1 MKAIRISEFGDPDV
15 MKLEEVEDPGP
26 SEGEAVVRVHAVGV
40 NPVETYIRS
49 GAYAM
54 LPELPYTPGADG
66 AGVIESVGEGV
77 RRFSVG
83 DRVYLAGS
91 ASGSYAEMSLCT
103 EDQIHPLP
111 VPFSFG
117 QGAALGIPYATA
129 YRALFQRAQ
138 ARAGESV
145 LIHGA
150 TGGVGLASV
159 QLARAHGM
167 TVIGTGGTPEGRDL
181 VTREGAHHVIDH
193 HADGY
198 LGEILELTEGRGID
212 LVLEML
218 ANVNL
223 GKDLARGGRVV
234 VIGSRGTVKINPRDT
249 MGREASIIGMHL
261 LLARGGRVVVIG
273 SRGTVE
279 INPRDTMGREAS
291 IIGMH
296 LLKASPE
303 ELARAHAGI
312 GAGLENETLRP
323 VVGKELPLEQAP
335 RAHEEVS

>member
-1 MKAIRISEFGDPDV
+1 MKAIRVSEFGDPDV
-15 MKLEEVEDPGP
+15 MKLEEVEDPEP
-26 SEGEAVVRVHAVGV
+26 SEGEAVVRIYAVGV

-66 AGVIESVGEGV
+66 AGVIESVGDGV

-83 DRVYLAGS
+83 DRVYLLGS
-91 ASGSYAEMSLCT
+91 ASGSYAEKSLCT
-103 EDQIHPLP
+103 EAQIHPLP
-111 VPFSFG
+111 DPLSFG

-138 ARAGESV
+138 TRAGESV
-145 LIHGA
+145 LVHGA

-167 TVIGTGGTPEGRDL
+167 TVIGTGGTPEGREL
-181 VTREGAHHVIDH
+181 VAREGGHHVIDH

-198 LGEILELTEGRGID
+198 LDEILELTEGRGVD
-212 LVLEML
+212 VVLEML

-223 GKDLARGGRVV
+223 GKDL
-234 VIGSRGTVKINPRDT
+234 T
-249 MGREASIIGMHL
+249 

-296 LLKASPE
+296 LFKATPE
-303 ELARAHAGI
+303 ELASLHAGI
-312 GAGLENETLRP
+312 AAGLENETLRP
-323 VVGKELPLEQAP
+323 VVAKELPLEQAP
-335 RAHEEVS
+335 RAHEEVLAAGALGKIVLLP

>member
-1 MKAIRISEFGDPDV
+1 

-83 DRVYLAGS
+83 DRVYLARLRERELCRDVALHGGS
-91 ASGSYAEMSLCT
+91 DS
-103 EDQIHPLP
+103 PLARSSSP
-111 VPFSFG
+111 LARAPRWAF
-117 QGAALGIPYATA
+117 PYATA

-198 LGEILELTEGRGID
+198 LGEILELTEGRG
-212 LVLEML
+212 
-218 ANVNL
+218 
-223 GKDLARGGRVV
+223 
-234 VIGSRGTVKINPRDT
+234 SR
-249 MGREASIIGMHL
+249 
-261 LLARGGRVVVIG
+261 
-273 SRGTVE
+273 
-279 INPRDTMGREAS
+279 
-291 IIGMH
+291 
-296 LLKASPE
+296 
-303 ELARAHAGI
+303 
-312 GAGLENETLRP
+312 
-323 VVGKELPLEQAP
+323 P
-335 RAHEEVS
+335 RA

>member
-145 LIHGA
+145 LVHGA

-223 GKDLARGGRVV
+223 GKDL
-234 VIGSRGTVKINPRDT
+234 T
-249 MGREASIIGMHL
+249 

-273 SRGTVE
+273 SRGTVK

-335 RAHEEVS
+335 RAHEEVLAAGALGKIVLLP

>member
-223 GKDLARGGRVV
+223 GKDLA
-234 VIGSRGTVKINPRDT
+234 
-249 MGREASIIGMHL
+249 

-335 RAHEEVS
+335 RAHEEVLAAGALGKIVLLP

>member
-1 MKAIRISEFGDPDV
+1 MKAIRVNEFGDPNV
-15 MKLEEVEDPGP
+15 MKLEEVEDPVP

-40 NPVETYIRS
+40 NPVETYVRS

-66 AGVIESVGEGV
+66 AGVIESVGGGF

-91 ASGSYAEMSLCT
+91 TSGSYAERSLCT
-103 EDQIHPLP
+103 EAQIYPLP
-111 VPFSFG
+111 DPFSFS
-117 QGAALGIPYATA
+117 QGAAVGIPYATA

-138 ARAGESV
+138 AGAGESV
-145 LIHGA
+145 LVHGA

-167 TVIGTGGTPEGRDL
+167 TVIGTGGTSEGRDL
-181 VTREGAHHVIDH
+181 VAREGAHHVVDH
-193 HADGY
+193 CADGY
-198 LGEILELTEGRGID
+198 LDEILELTKGRGVD

-223 GKDLARGGRVV
+223 GKDLKLLAFGGRVV
-234 VIGSRGTVKINPRDT
+234 VIGSRGN
-249 MGREASIIGMHL
+249 
-261 LLARGGRVVVIG
+261 
-273 SRGTVE
+273 VE

-303 ELARAHAGI
+303 ERERAHAGI

-323 VVGKELPLEQAP
+323 VVAKELPLEQAS
-335 RAHEEVS
+335 RAHEEVLAAGALGKIVLLP

>member
-15 MKLEEVEDPGP
+15 MKLEEVEDPEP
-26 SEGEAVVRVHAVGV
+26 SEGEAVVRIHAVGV

-91 ASGSYAEMSLCT
+91 ASGSYAEMSLCS
-103 EDQIHPLP
+103 EVQIHPLLD
-111 VPFSFG
+111 PFSFD

-138 ARAGESV
+138 SRAGESV
-145 LIHGA
+145 LVHGA

-181 VTREGAHHVIDH
+181 VAREGAHHVIDH
-193 HADGY
+193 HAAGY
-198 LGEILELTEGRGID
+198 LDEILELTEGRGVD

-223 GKDLARGGRVV
+223 GKDL
-234 VIGSRGTVKINPRDT
+234 T
-249 MGREASIIGMHL
+249 

-279 INPRDTMGREAS
+279 INPRDIMGREAS

-303 ELARAHAGI
+303 ELASSHAGI

-323 VVGKELPLEQAP
+323 VVAKQLPLEQAP
-335 RAHEEVS
+335 RAHEEVLATGALGKIVLLP

>member
-1 MKAIRISEFGDPDV
+1 MKAIRVNEFGDPNV
-15 MKLEEVEDPGP
+15 MKLEEVEDPVP

-40 NPVETYIRS
+40 NPVETYVRS

-66 AGVIESVGEGV
+66 AGVIESVGGGF

-83 DRVYLAGS
+83 DRVYLSGS
-91 ASGSYAEMSLCT
+91 TSGSYAERSLCT
-103 EDQIHPLP
+103 EAQIYPLP
-111 VPFSFG
+111 DPFSFS
-117 QGAALGIPYATA
+117 QGAAVGIPYATA

-138 ARAGESV
+138 AGAGESV
-145 LIHGA
+145 LVHGA

-167 TVIGTGGTPEGRDL
+167 TVIGTGGTSEGRDL
-181 VTREGAHHVIDH
+181 VAREGAHHVVDH
-193 HADGY
+193 CADGY
-198 LGEILELTEGRGID
+198 LDEILELTKGRGVD

-223 GKDLARGGRVV
+223 GKDLKLLAFGGRVV
-234 VIGSRGTVKINPRDT
+234 VIGSRGN
-249 MGREASIIGMHL
+249 
-261 LLARGGRVVVIG
+261 
-273 SRGTVE
+273 VE

-303 ELARAHAGI
+303 ERERAHAGI
-312 GAGLENETLRP
+312 GAGLENETLHP
-323 VVGKELPLEQAP
+323 VVAKELPLEQAS
-335 RAHEEVS
+335 RAHEEVLAAGALGKIVLLP

>member
-1 MKAIRISEFGDPDV
+1 MKAIQVNEFGGPNV
-15 MKLEEVEDPGP
+15 MKLEEVEDPVP
-26 SEGEAVVRVHAVGV
+26 SEGEAVVRVH
-40 NPVETYIRS
+40 PVETYVRN

-66 AGVIESVGEGV
+66 AGVIESVGEGF

-91 ASGSYAEMSLCT
+91 TSGSYAERSLCT
-103 EDQIHPLP
+103 EAQIHPLP
-111 VPFSFG
+111 DPFSFS
-117 QGAALGIPYATA
+117 QGAAVGIPYATA

-138 ARAGESV
+138 ARASESV
-145 LIHGA
+145 LVHGA

-167 TVIGTGGTPEGRDL
+167 TGIGTGGTPEGRDL
-181 VTREGAHHVIDH
+181 VAREGAHHVVDH
-193 HADGY
+193 CADGY
-198 LGEILELTEGRGID
+198 PDEILELTKGRGVD

-223 GKDLARGGRVV
+223 GKDL
-234 VIGSRGTVKINPRDT
+234 T
-249 MGREASIIGMHL
+249 
-261 LLARGGRVVVIG
+261 LLAFGGRVVVIG

-303 ELARAHAGI
+303 ERSRAHAGI
-312 GAGLENETLRP
+312 GAGLESGTLRP
-323 VVGKELPLEQAP
+323 VVAKELPLEQAP
-335 RAHEEVS
+335 RAHEEVLAAGALGKIVLLP

>member
-1 MKAIRISEFGDPDV
+1 MKAIRVSEFGDPDV
-15 MKLEEVEDPGP
+15 MKLEEVEDPEP
-26 SEGEAVVRVHAVGV
+26 SEGQAVVRIHAVGV

-91 ASGSYAEMSLCT
+91 ASGSYAERSLCK
-103 EDQIHPLP
+103 EAQIHPLP
-111 VPFSFG
+111 DPFSFG

-138 ARAGESV
+138 ARARESV
-145 LIHGA
+145 LVHGA

-181 VTREGAHHVIDH
+181 VVSQGAHHVVDH
-193 HADGY
+193 RADGY
-198 LGEILELTEGRGID
+198 LDEILELTEGRGVD

-223 GKDLARGGRVV
+223 GKDL
-234 VIGSRGTVKINPRDT
+234 T
-249 MGREASIIGMHL
+249 

-335 RAHEEVS
+335 LAHEEVLAAGALGKIVLLP